1 MGVSPPVSPR
11 ENAGAPPP
19 DEPEPTRAAAATASV
34 AVAEEAEDDAEVS
47 LKAEERNRSHFLDLN
62 DVTFYLQIEKVSTS
76 HGNTNSCLQYAFL
89 VASGD
94 MDKREQKQKYAH
106 ATPPNLSLRTTH
118 PANHTCCVP
127 VRRESKTR
135 VAELRKQVHHE
146 LLKKLREDEPENEN
160 RVDSWRYGMSV
171 ERVRCIAHSTLAPHI
186 ACAPLLTLPQS

>member
-1 MGVSPPVSPR
+1 MRDVHTAAQLPQPRAVTYTARISARVRAPHITPTRTHAHTHARLALRQPR
-11 ENAGAPPP
+11 EGC
-19 DEPEPTRAAAATASV
+19 
-34 AVAEEAEDDAEVS
+34 
-47 LKAEERNRSHFLDLN
+47 
-62 DVTFYLQIEKVSTS
+62 
-76 HGNTNSCLQYAFL
+76 GNTNSCLQYAFL